1 MAEKPNNP
9 GHTGKL
15 STATQWDM
23 SEPKKSAKTYPQ
35 PRQWDRWENGSQQK
49 RQGSDSR
56 AFTPQDFQNDPYGQ
70 YDFRSGGQEPPKK
83 SNTPLVVILVVLGA
97 ALLAAIAFAAVYFAR
112 SGCDPAEPSPTSK
125 TEPPTS
131 APVIA
136 ETEPPEQPVAENPTE
151 TEPPT
156 PPPTQEPTSPVRKD
170 GKQVFSADAL
180 SPFDV
185 VTFGR
190 YPQSSL
196 GDEAPI
202 EWYVVQ
208 VDGNKAQ
215 LISRYCLDSLQFHGK
230 NEEISFRNSS
240 LFQWLNAEF
249 KNRAF
254 SAEERTMLA
263 REILLPDKAE
273 VFRLLP
279 ETYRR
284 ATGTDYAVANGY
296 EDLKNIWWLG
306 EFSRTTYTYDAWDV
320 TEHNC
325 AFAVI
330 GDGSDVW
337 DFQVDFRGKGVRPMI
352 IIQF

>member
-9 GHTGKL
+9 RHTGKL
-15 STATQWDM
+15 SAATQWDM
-23 SEPKKSAKTYPQ
+23 SEPKK
-35 PRQWDRWENGSQQK
+35 
-49 RQGSDSR
+49 
-56 AFTPQDFQNDPYGQ
+56 
-70 YDFRSGGQEPPKK
+70 K
-83 SNTPLVVILVVLGA
+83 SNTPLIVLGA

-136 ETEPPEQPVAENPTE
+136 E

-215 LISRYCLDSLQFHGK
+215 LISQYCLDSLQFHGK

-296 EDLKNIWWLG
+296 EDLKNIWWCG

-352 IIQF
+352 VIQF

>member
-9 GHTGKL
+9 RHTGKL

-23 SEPKKSAKTYPQ
+23 SEPKK
-35 PRQWDRWENGSQQK
+35 
-49 RQGSDSR
+49 
-56 AFTPQDFQNDPYGQ
+56 
-70 YDFRSGGQEPPKK
+70 K
-83 SNTPLVVILVVLGA
+83 SNTPLIVLGA

-136 ETEPPEQPVAENPTE
+136 E

-215 LISRYCLDSLQFHGK
+215 LISQYCLDSLQFHRK

-296 EDLKNIWWLG
+296 EDLKNIWWCG

-352 IIQF
+352 VIQF